1 MPATPFV
8 RNITCPL
15 ETLAG
20 AKFNFQGSLKR
31 ISFFDIDSRPI
42 EKKLS
47 SKEKKLYLREIKK
60 DITYFGKSYRRVNLQ
75 VDISELDQDQAALKI
90 KTAVEG
96 FKL

>member
-1 MPATPFV
+1 M
-8 RNITCPL
+8 
-15 ETLAG
+15 
-20 AKFNFQGSLKR
+20 
-31 ISFFDIDSRPI
+31 

-60 DITYFGKSYRRVNLQ
+60 DITFFGKRYLRADLQ
-75 VDISELDQDQAALKI
+75 VDISKLDQDQAALKI